1 MQEAVQADRLPKAVA
16 GRVKPRGAE
25 RPPSDPDGGARALLR
40 AAAVEVLLLGRR
52 LRRMWRRRAVA
63 EVRVQQRRAELVRV
77 PAARQLR
84 VAASGEPRA
93 EAGDLADAGAADGA
107 GAGAGA
113 DEAAGDARRGRAG
126 RGARAGVPGVAVE
139 GVRADKHVRRAGGGG
154 EEEEEEELEELAGV
168 GGEEEPE
175 AAEGVLRIRLKL
187 IGINTDMI
195 ADNSGWLGKMHA
207 CVFQFITHR
216 IGGR

>member
-1 MQEAVQADRLPKAVA
+1 MQEAVQADRLPEAVA
-16 GRVKPRGAE
+16 GRVEPRGAE
-25 RPPSDPDGGARALLR
+25 RPPPDPDGGARALLR

-52 LRRMWRRRAVA
+52 LRWAVA
-63 EVRVQQRRAELVRV
+63 AVHVQQRRAELVRV

-113 DEAAGDARRGRAG
+113 DEAAGDAQRGRAG
-126 RGARAGVPGVAVE
+126 RGARAGVPGVSVE

>member
-40 AAAVEVLLLGRR
+40 AAAAEVLLLGRR
-52 LRRMWRRRAVA
+52 LRRAVA
-63 EVRVQQRRAELVRV
+63 AVRVQQRRAELVRV

-113 DEAAGDARRGRAG
+113 HEAAGDARRGRAG
-126 RGARAGVPGVAVE
+126 RGARAGVPGVSVE
-139 GVRADKHVRRAGGGG
+139 GVRADKHVWRTG
-154 EEEEEEELEELAGV
+154 EEEEEELAGV
-168 GGEEEPE
+168 GGEEPE
-175 AAEGVLRIRLKL
+175 AAQGV
-187 IGINTDMI
+187 
-195 ADNSGWLGKMHA
+195 
-207 CVFQFITHR
+207 
-216 IGGR
+216 

>member
-1 MQEAVQADRLPKAVA
+1 MQEAVQADRLPEAVA
-16 GRVKPRGAE
+16 GRVEPRGAE
-25 RPPSDPDGGARALLR
+25 RPPPDPDGGARALLR
-40 AAAVEVLLLGRR
+40 AAAAEVLLLGRR
-52 LRRMWRRRAVA
+52 LRRAVA
-63 EVRVQQRRAELVRV
+63 AVHVQQRRAELVRV

-84 VAASGEPRA
+84 VAAAGEPGA